1 MSYLQNNAGV
11 NYTLYYSILDY
22 FKTIMVNHPTI
33 AQVSQGDI
41 PHLDDNQFTLYPIG
55 NVSILGANFG
65 TSITEYEIQLIVAD
79 KIKNKNNESAPR
91 TNEMQVPFF
100 DVNDLVDIHANTL
113 AVVND
118 LVSYTQYSLE
128 SFQILD
134 TITNEPFADRFN
146 NGLAG
151 WVCNFTLTTHND
163 RPRCLYNLY
172 PFNSTTTQGPT
183 TTTTQGPT
191 TTTTT
196 LVPTTTTTTRATT
209 TTTTT
214 LTPTTTTTST
224 TSTTTL
230 APTTTTTTRA
240 TTTTTSTTSTTTL
253 GPTTTTTT
261 LVGCGTAEFAVLQK
275 AGAFSFATLGEA
287 CAVLASGGL
296 SIQFGNLYIAGTALN
311 PATNCLQTNGGQ
323 YPIYSNLA
331 LTTPYNF
338 PFSNPYVIVLNITYG
353 SSFADAYVV
362 RMDNISA
369 QDYLTQQSC

>member
-1 MSYLQNNAGV
+1 MGYLQNNAGV

-65 TSITEYEIQLIVAD
+65 SSTTEYDIQLIVAD

-91 TNEMQVPFF
+91 ENTMQVPFF

-113 AVVND
+113 AVIND

-172 PFNSTTTQGPT
+172 PYNNP
-183 TTTTQGPT
+183 
-191 TTTTT
+191 
-196 LVPTTTTTTRATT
+196 ATT

-214 LTPTTTTTST
+214 TASPTTTST
-224 TSTTTL
+224 TTA
-230 APTTTTTTRA
+230 APTTTTTAVPLDFIVSYNCTFSPDTLDLNANTPTAGVSPYSFGSIYFSSEAAALANTSWIETTAISYGA
-240 TTTTTSTTSTTTL
+240 TPINVTYWIVLKDNVGTLKAKSVTSTCFSTTTAA
-253 GPTTTTTT
+253 P
-261 LVGCGTAEFAVLQK
+261 
-275 AGAFSFATLGEA
+275 
-287 CAVLASGGL
+287 
-296 SIQFGNLYIAGTALN
+296 
-311 PATNCLQTNGGQ
+311 
-323 YPIYSNLA
+323 
-331 LTTPYNF
+331 
-338 PFSNPYVIVLNITYG
+338 
-353 SSFADAYVV
+353 
-362 RMDNISA
+362 
-369 QDYLTQQSC
+369 